1 MSDENRY
8 KLFNGLAK
16 LKILSKNKFKY
27 FFPYCNNAHVHCNS
41 VCTIHVGRVNKK
53 IKGSESTMN
62 TKQKDKRGGARAGAG
77 RKAIDDSE
85 KKQQINFYVKKKNVE
100 LIRQKINELIK
111 RLDK

>member
-1 MSDENRY
+1 
-8 KLFNGLAK
+8 
-16 LKILSKNKFKY
+16 
-27 FFPYCNNAHVHCNS
+27 
-41 VCTIHVGRVNKK
+41 
-53 IKGSESTMN
+53 MN
-62 TKQKDKRGGARAGAG
+62 TKQKNKRGGARAGAG